1 MSIQE
6 QLDSLQPYIIGIRYL
21 KGSPLVDVVLKD
33 NWSVQK
39 EENIITVKGDDTL
52 NYYMVY
58 SETPGIGVDELLV
71 FVKNT
76 ITLNLN
82 REKKQELF
90 HVKVDELKLMF
101 KQNTLDELLKLK
113 FIFDNGLKS
122 LVDNRYTIELDDA
135 PIDTPIDTP
144 IDAPIEQSIAY
155 NDKEYSEV
163 LTDPAYDMLVP
174 QNNPIIENS
183 YVDKNGVPIELT
195 EEEQELIEEEARAKR
210 NLEITQA
217 KKKNNTIK
225 KISKVELPP
234 KAIEVI
240 PDEDRDY
247 EPDCNCGP
255 EEACEKCI
263 ATKY

>member
-39 EENIITVKGDDTL
+39 EENIITVKGDETL

-58 SETPGIGVDELLV
+58 SETPGIGVDELLA

-113 FIFDNGLKS
+113 FIFDNGD
-122 LVDNRYTIELDDA
+122 VDDRYTIELD
-135 PIDTPIDTP
+135 DTP
-144 IDAPIEQSIAY
+144 IDAPIEESVSY
-155 NDKEYSEV
+155 NDKEYSEI
-163 LTDPAYDMLVP
+163 LTNPAYDELVP
-174 QNNPIIENS
+174 QNNHVIENS